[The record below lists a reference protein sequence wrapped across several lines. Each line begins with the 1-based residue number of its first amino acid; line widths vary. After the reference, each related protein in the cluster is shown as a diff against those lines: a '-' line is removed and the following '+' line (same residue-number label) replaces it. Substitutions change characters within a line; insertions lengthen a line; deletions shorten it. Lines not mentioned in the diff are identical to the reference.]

1 LYPESKI
8 EVRGALARFY
18 DFILDIATLGY
29 YARFIK
35 KAVRWMGIC
44 ENDRI
49 LDLGSGTGR
58 NACLMATYLKDDG
71 EILGLDIGEEM
82 MARFNKR
89 CHLLQNVHVLK
100 KRIDRPFDLPK
111 SFDKVLLC
119 FVLHGFPF
127 EVQKIILDNCFSAL
141 IRGGAL
147 FIIDYNEFS
156 VDALP
161 WYLRYPFKVIECP
174 YAFEFIGR
182 NLKGVLDEHGF
193 SIGGEALFFS
203 GMVRCL
209 KAVKSPDH
217 PAPCTL

>member
-8 EVRGALARFY
+8 EIRGPLARFY

-35 KAVRWMGIC
+35 KAIRWMDIR
-44 ENDRI
+44 ESDRI

-58 NACLMATYLKDDG
+58 NACLMATYLKDGG
-71 EILGLDIGEEM
+71 EILGLDIGKEM
-82 MARFNKR
+82 IARFNKR
-89 CHLLQNVHVLK
+89 CRLLQNVHVLK

-127 EVQKIILDNCFSAL
+127 EVQKTILDNCFSAL
-141 IRGGAL
+141 STAGTLLIV
-147 FIIDYNEFS
+147 DYNEFS
-156 VDALP
+156 LDTLP
-161 WYLRYPFKVIECP
+161 WYLRIPFRITECP
-174 YAFEFIGR
+174 YAFEFISR
-182 NLKGVLDEHGF
+182 DLKGVLSEHGF
-193 SIGGEALFFS
+193 SIGNEACFFS

-209 KAVKSPDH
+209 EAVKSP
-217 PAPCTL
+217 PYPEPRAL